1 MDNAITKTDS
11 FEKAQQFSDDICVK
25 LIHEK
30 LDAFAQTYC
39 PVIDHFQLNYH
50 WSIMQIEYATDII
63 FKRRD
68 DLQKIY
74 DNLTRTAIHCVK
86 PDNIATFLGRKLHPN
101 YQAEMGNSFSTRIEG
116 TRIKHTM
123 GPVSIK
129 MYDKFGHI
137 LRIETTA
144 NDVSF
149 FKHYR
154 TVEHRNGTTSK
165 KFSRMKKGIYSMAPL
180 QKLLF
185 DSNRRYPR
193 FISDLADP
201 SAGAK
206 KLQKVTATVVENHRP
221 YKGFNF
227 FDNDDQKLF
236 QAIASGEFT
245 ISGFQNKDLRDK
257 IKNKNTAQTSRIIKR
272 LRSHGL
278 IKKIANTYKYYLTR
292 FGSKVITMG
301 LKLKQL
307 YIIPQLAGLV

>member
-1 MDNAITKTDS
+1 
-11 FEKAQQFSDDICVK
+11 
-25 LIHEK
+25 
-30 LDAFAQTYC
+30 
-39 PVIDHFQLNYH
+39 
-50 WSIMQIEYATDII
+50 
-63 FKRRD
+63 
-68 DLQKIY
+68 
-74 DNLTRTAIHCVK
+74 
-86 PDNIATFLGRKLHPN
+86 
-101 YQAEMGNSFSTRIEG
+101 
-116 TRIKHTM
+116 M

-144 NDVSF
+144 NDISF

-154 TVEHRNGTTSK
+154 TVEHRDGTSSK
-165 KFSRMKKGIYSMAPL
+165 KIYSMKKGIYSMAPL

-185 DSNRRYPR
+185 DSNRRYLR

-201 SAGAK
+201 SAGVK
-206 KLQKVTATVVENHRP
+206 KLQKVTATVVENQRA

-227 FDNDDQKLF
+227 FDDDDQKLF

-245 ISGFQNKDLRDK
+245 ISGFQNKDLRKK
-257 IKNKNTAQTSRIIKR
+257 IKNKNTAQTSRILKR

-278 IKKIANTYKYYLTR
+278 IKKVANTYKYYLTR

-307 YIIPQLAGLV
+307 HIIPQLADLA